1 MSATRRRGFTLVEL
15 LAVIAIIGL
24 LASLL
29 LPAVQ
34 SARAAARRT
43 QCGNHLRQ
51 LALAALGHASANADT
66 LPLGSRE
73 RGTGSSARATN
84 HGLFTDLL
92 PHLEQLPLYGDLD
105 LEGDTISAAKNAA
118 HRYTVVPTYVCPA
131 WPDPIV
137 FRNHP
142 VNSLMNGAILMYQ
155 GVGGAVRAGESLP
168 PTNTSPAHGNT
179 SNNGLFTWAAGRPLA
194 FARDGLSNTLL
205 LGEFVQ
211 RDVDAGSGSNNY
223 QQAPG
228 NARPWIFGGTSNS
241 TRGSYAF
248 KCVQNHGISAQV
260 DRVADG
266 VLFNHLPF
274 GSFHSGGAFFAM
286 GDGSVHFLSESISF
300 DLFKD
305 LASANSRGLDNG
317 PSVLP

>member
-1 MSATRRRGFTLVEL
+1 MPVIRRRGFTLVEL

-24 LASLL
+24 LVSLL

-73 RGTGSSARATN
+73 RGTGSSSVATN
-84 HGLFTDLL
+84 HGLFTFLL

-105 LEGDTISAAKNAA
+105 LAGDTMSAAKNAT
-118 HRYTVVPTYVCPA
+118 HRYTVVPTYVCPE
-131 WPDPIV
+131 WSDPIV

-142 VNSLMNGAILMYQ
+142 VSTLMNGAILMYQ
-155 GVGGAVRAGESLP
+155 GVGGAVRAGETPP
-168 PTNTSPAHGNT
+168 PTHTSLVHGNT
-179 SNNGLFTWAAGRPLA
+179 SNNGLFGWAAGRPLA

-211 RDVDAGSGSNNY
+211 RDVIAGSGSANF
-223 QQAPG
+223 QPPPG
-228 NARPWIFGGTSNS
+228 NARPWIFGGTANS
-241 TRGSYAF
+241 GRGSYAF
-248 KCVQNHGISAQV
+248 KSVQNHGINARI

-266 VLFNHLPF
+266 VFFNHLPF
-274 GSFHSGGAFFAM
+274 GSFHSGGAFFAL
-286 GDGSVHFLSESISF
+286 GDGSVHFLSEAIAF
-300 DLFKD
+300 NVYKD
-305 LASANSRGLDNG
+305 LASATSRGFDSG
-317 PSVLP
+317 PSVVP

>member
-1 MSATRRRGFTLVEL
+1 MSATRRHGFTLIEL

-24 LASLL
+24 LVGLL

-51 LALAALGHASANADT
+51 LALAALSHAAANADT

-73 RGTGSSARATN
+73 RGTGTSAVATN
-84 HGLFTDLL
+84 HGLFTFLL

-105 LEGDTISAAKNAA
+105 LAGDTMSATRNAA
-118 HRYTVVPTYVCPA
+118 HRYTVVPTYVCPE
-131 WPDPIV
+131 WSDPIV
-137 FRNHP
+137 FRDHP

-155 GVGGAVRAGESLP
+155 GIGGAIRAGESLP
-168 PTNTSPAHGNT
+168 PTNTNGEHGST
-179 SNNGLFTWAAGRPLA
+179 SNNGFFTWGAGRPLA

-211 RDVDAGSGSNNY
+211 RDVTAGSGSVNF
-223 QQAPG
+223 QPAPG
-228 NARPWIFGGTSNS
+228 NARPWIFGGTNNS

-248 KCVQNHGISAQV
+248 KCIQNHGINAKV

-266 VLFNHLPF
+266 VRFNHLPF
-274 GSFHSGGAFFAM
+274 GSFHTGGAFFAM
-286 GDGSVHFLSESISF
+286 GDGSVHFLTDSISF
-300 DLFKD
+300 DLYKD
-305 LASANSRGLDNG
+305 LASATSRGFDSG